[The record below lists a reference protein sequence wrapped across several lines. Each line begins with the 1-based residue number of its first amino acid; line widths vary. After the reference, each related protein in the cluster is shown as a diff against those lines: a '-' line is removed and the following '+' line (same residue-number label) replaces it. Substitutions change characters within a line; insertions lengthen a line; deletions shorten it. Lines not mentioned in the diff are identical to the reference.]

1 MIRTNICKTCLSR
14 PFRRLH
20 IIIYI
25 LFIAVISVNAQTD
38 RTITRN
44 TGAVRFVP
52 GTALLQSDPTTGMSF
67 QAVGSPFIET
77 PATDYTPSEIQQPVK
92 KNSTDSI
99 KGELHGSADLSV
111 MAGFG
116 KHAPHGAG
124 FAQNFDLN
132 YTVPVGKRGWLTTG
146 GYISHLNWDGIN
158 STNGGLYAELGYN
171 FDDHWSAYV
180 YGQKSLVNSGTGYGY
195 YGYPGYYGY
204 YDYGYYGYPGYNP
217 WGDKLGAALR
227 WTPNQNFSLQI
238 SVEKDWYPHNDF
250 GYNRRY
256 DYQK

>member
-1 MIRTNICKTCLSR
+1 MNIKRLCKD
-14 PFRRLH
+14 RRLH

-25 LFIAVISVNAQTD
+25 FLGMALSANAQTD

-44 TGAVRFVP
+44 MGAVRFVP
-52 GTALLQSDPTTGMSF
+52 GSSLLQTNPSTGMSF
-67 QAVGSPFIET
+67 QTVGSPFIT
-77 PATDYTPSEIQQPVK
+77 TPSEDIHPAEVKQPIQ
-92 KNSTDSI
+92 NNENNDTI
-99 KGELHGSADLSV
+99 KGQLHGSVGLSV

-116 KHAPHGAG
+116 KHAPKGAG

-132 YTVPVGKRGWLTTG
+132 YTVPIGKRGWLTTG

-171 FDDHWSAYV
+171 FNENWSAYI

-195 YGYPGYYGY
+195 YGYPGYYGF

-227 WTPNQNFSLQI
+227 WKPNDNFSLEI
-238 SVEKDWYPHNDF
+238 SVEKDWYPRHDF

-256 DYQK
+256 DYQR